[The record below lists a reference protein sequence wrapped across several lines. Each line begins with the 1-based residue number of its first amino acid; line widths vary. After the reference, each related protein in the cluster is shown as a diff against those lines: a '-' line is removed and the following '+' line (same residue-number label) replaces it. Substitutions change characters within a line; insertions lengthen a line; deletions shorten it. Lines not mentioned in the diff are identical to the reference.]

1 MFISDR
7 LKTCNLYIILN
18 TKLNEM
24 KRMGPM
30 SKKILL
36 LLIGGA
42 SLGLTRRP
50 DAYFRIVRGIA
61 KEWRKI
67 NERNLR
73 TAIKNLYKS
82 KLVDYK
88 ENTNGTIK
96 IILTEMGRSK
106 ILKYDL
112 DKIEIKKPSHWDKLW
127 RLVVFDIPEDKNLGR
142 KALAAKLKELGFY
155 PMQKSVFIHP
165 YECKN
170 EIDFIVE
177 MFELAPYVRFLRVKD
192 VDIELDLKE
201 RFHLL

>member
-170 EIDFIVE
+170 EIDFITE

-192 VDIELDLKE
+192 VDIELDLKN

>member
-170 EIDFIVE
+170 EIDFITE

>member
-1 MFISDR
+1 M
-7 LKTCNLYIILN
+7 
-18 TKLNEM
+18 
-24 KRMGPM
+24 
-30 SKKILL
+30 
-36 LLIGGA
+36 
-42 SLGLTRRP
+42 GLTRRP

-88 ENTNGTIK
+88 ENTDGTVK
-96 IILTEMGRSK
+96 IILTKVGRSR

-170 EIDFIVE
+170 EIDFITE

>member
-1 MFISDR
+1 
-7 LKTCNLYIILN
+7 
-18 TKLNEM
+18 
-24 KRMGPM
+24 M

-88 ENTNGTIK
+88 ENTNGTLK

-112 DKIEIKKPSHWDKLW
+112 DKIEIKKPARWDKLW

-170 EIDFIVE
+170 EIDFITE

>member
-73 TAIKNLYKS
+73 TAIKNLHKS

-88 ENTNGTIK
+88 ENTDGTVK
-96 IILTEMGRSK
+96 IILTKVGRSR

-170 EIDFIVE
+170 EIDFITE
-177 MFELAPYVRFLRVKD
+177 IFELAPYVRFLRVKD
-192 VDIELDLKE
+192 VDIELDLKN

>member
-73 TAIKNLYKS
+73 TAIKNLHKS

-88 ENTNGTIK
+88 ENTDGTVK
-96 IILTEMGRSK
+96 IILTKVGRSR

-170 EIDFIVE
+170 EIDFITE

-192 VDIELDLKE
+192 VDIELDLKN